1 MTTQMTALDAADVD
15 IANRI
20 TNAMVIKN
28 INALDLSDRTGISYG
43 TLRRSLKGARSLTFQ
58 EFHKIGIALGV
69 DKSALLPD
77 ALAGRDAA

>member
-20 TNAMVIKN
+20 TNAMVIKS

-43 TLRRSLKGARSLTFQ
+43 TLRRSLKGSRSLTFQ
-58 EFHKIGIALGV
+58 EFSKISRALGV
-69 DKSALLPD
+69 DRSALLPD
-77 ALAGRDAA
+77 DLAGRDVA